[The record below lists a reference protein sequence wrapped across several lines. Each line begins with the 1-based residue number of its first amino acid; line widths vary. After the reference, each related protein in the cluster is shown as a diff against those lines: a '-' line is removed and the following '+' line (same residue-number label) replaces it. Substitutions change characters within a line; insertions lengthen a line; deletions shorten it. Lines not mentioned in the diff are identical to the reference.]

1 METEDSDPK
10 VSNIEGAG
18 EEDKGV
24 SSSADPAAAGAA
36 AAESADD
43 PEHAAAAAAE
53 VSSVASTDS
62 SAGSKSSPFHGFS
75 SQVTLYILCKC
86 HRIIMY

>member
-18 EEDKGV
+18 EEEKSGT
-24 SSSADPAAAGAA
+24 ADPTAGAAA

-43 PEHAAAAAAE
+43 PEHAAAAGLVLGDYAAAQGPQQRCAPSA
-53 VSSVASTDS
+53 VRRGASCTCCISSSTQ
-62 SAGSKSSPFHGFS
+62 K
-75 SQVTLYILCKC
+75 
-86 HRIIMY
+86 

>member
-18 EEDKGV
+18 EEDKTGT
-24 SSSADPAAAGAA
+24 ADPAAAGAA

-43 PEHAAAAAAE
+43 PEHAAAAAE

-75 SQVTLYILCKC
+75 SQVTHCKC
-86 HRIIMY
+86 H

>member
-18 EEDKGV
+18 EEEKDV
-24 SSSADPAAAGAA
+24 SASPGTADPAAAGAA

-43 PEHAAAAAAE
+43 PEHAAAAAE

-75 SQVTLYILCKC
+75 SQVTHCKC
-86 HRIIMY
+86 H

>member
-18 EEDKGV
+18 EEEKDV
-24 SSSADPAAAGAA
+24 SPSADPAAMGAGAA

-43 PEHAAAAAAE
+43 PEHAAAAAE

-75 SQVTLYILCKC
+75 SQVIHC
-86 HRIIMY
+86 

>member
-1 METEDSDPK
+1 METEDNDSK

-18 EEDKGV
+18 EEEKTGT
-24 SSSADPAAAGAA
+24 ANPTAAALGAA

-75 SQVTLYILCKC
+75 SQVTHCKS
-86 HRIIMY
+86 IEF